1 MIKKLISIAEWQK
14 QRFEGKAPTS
24 TCIARWC
31 REGFIPAKKIGGLWF
46 IDAEAEAIQSGNE
59 LVDSVLKS

>member
-1 MIKKLISIAEWQK
+1 MKKLILISEWQK
-14 QRFEGKAPTS
+14 KRFEGEAPSS

-31 REGFIPAKKIGGLWF
+31 REGLIPAKKIGGLWF
-46 IDAEAEAIQSGNE
+46 IDVDAEEIQSGNE